1 MAVRKKS
8 RYSGTVTLLR
18 FIAFVVSFVGTSLS
32 GPFAGAWEDNRT
44 LIFVID
50 SSENMSPH
58 LSSIKGVILTCADQ
72 SREGDY
78 LGIVACSD
86 MAKLLLSKKIGGPRD
101 QKSISMM
108 LDAMVAGGPTADVAG
123 GIVRAMEETAT
134 LKRKGDKNVKGIIV
148 VSASEPAENGG
159 GAEILE
165 KALREVS
172 KFVDDNE
179 WYIQYC
185 YLNGKRNGQ
194 VESFVF
200 SVGGLS
206 YDINALQSGDAT
218 ETISELY
225 KIVSVPEELS
235 AVRVLDLKN
244 TVLVKGA
251 EGGDWAPLKAGD
263 SVAAQMLLR
272 VATESRAILALGDY
286 GEMGLDPE
294 ADIALISMK
303 NDPLKHR
310 ALFRF
315 SLNTG
320 SMWLHFGGKT
330 GSTLQVDANGG
341 GLLVT
346 GEAAAVSRLTE
357 TGELQVN
364 SFCDSLS
371 VSVTGKDAEPI
382 NVALNQSTSL
392 GGGQIL
398 AQSDP
403 SEASMIEEWKS
414 WSKALV
420 GKVSLATLDFSIPE
434 VVFPHRAIKLGP
446 VRSGGSEAATFTIQI
461 VGVADALKVKMV
473 VDTSIDLPDG
483 LSLSTGVVDGD
494 RPDRKVL
501 LVKVDGTQGFH
512 ATRRGKHEGLL
523 KIMPAPDS
531 ATVFKTIPVQV
542 TITTKGALAPPQILA
557 LGVLAALTA
566 GGVAAGISFARRT
579 RKAERPKPHRVIGRL
594 IVVNDPTGGRV
605 GTINLEEISTKSSR
619 LSLVIGSNRTAEVR
633 LKHASVSPDHCTLGA
648 NLAGGRLLTYIE
660 PIGSAKLSVNGEA
673 IRSST
678 CLNDGAKIEI
688 GNFVYQFEDTQ
699 FYKKVDVV
707 YKNGK
712 QLAGIL
718 DVAGMDAEGFKIS
731 PTDAVSTSERARV
744 KFSDIRSV
752 TFNRRAVDIF
762 TRKSRPGAKPDAMKR
777 VELMFKKGS
786 TISGY
791 VQREYT
797 EGRHRYIELLPLEV
811 ESSIDYIVVDY
822 SSVVEKKFT

>member
-1 MAVRKKS
+1 MADRKKS
-8 RYSGTVTLLR
+8 RYTGTVTLLR
-18 FIAFVVSFVGTSLS
+18 FIVFVGLFLGIGLS
-32 GPFAGAWEDNRT
+32 SPFAGAWEDNRT

-50 SSENMSPH
+50 SSGNMSPY

-108 LDAMVAGGPTADVAG
+108 LDAMTADGATADVAG
-123 GIVRAMEETAT
+123 GIVRALEETAT
-134 LKRKGDKNVKGIIV
+134 LKRKGDKNVKGIVV
-148 VSASEPAENGG
+148 VSASESTGNESVAE
-159 GAEILE
+159 ALE
-165 KALREVS
+165 KALRDAS
-172 KFVDDNE
+172 KSVDNNE

-185 YLNGKRNGQ
+185 YLNGKRNAQ
-194 VESFVF
+194 VESFVS

-206 YDINALQSGDAT
+206 YDVSALQSGDAT
-218 ETISELY
+218 ETIAELY
-225 KIVSVPEELS
+225 KIVSTPEELC

-244 TVLVKGA
+244 TVLAKGA
-251 EGGDWAPLKAGD
+251 EGGDWAPLKTGAG
-263 SVAAQMLLR
+263 VPAQTLLK
-272 VATESRAILALGDY
+272 VATESRAVLALGDY
-286 GEMGLDPE
+286 GEIGLDPE
-294 ADIALISMK
+294 ADLALISMK

-310 ALFRF
+310 AIFRF

-320 SMWLHFGGKT
+320 SMWLHFGEKPA
-330 GSTLQVDANGG
+330 STLQVDANGG
-341 GLLVT
+341 RLLVT
-346 GEAAAVSRLTE
+346 GEAATVSRLTE
-357 TGELQVN
+357 TGDLQVN

-371 VSVTGKDAEPI
+371 VAVAGKDAEPI
-382 NVALNQSTSL
+382 NVALNQSTRL

-398 AQSDP
+398 AQVDP
-403 SEASMIEEWKS
+403 SEASVIEEWKS

-420 GKVSLATLDFSIPE
+420 GKTSLAVLDFSIPE
-434 VVFPHRAIKLGP
+434 VVFPHKTIKLGP

-461 VGVADALKVKMV
+461 VGAADALKVKMA
-473 VDTSIDLPDG
+473 VDTSIDLPEG

-501 LVKVDGTQGFH
+501 AVKVDGTQGFR
-512 ATRRGKHEGLL
+512 ATRREKHEGLL
-523 KIMPAPDS
+523 KIVPAPDS
-531 ATVFKTIPVQV
+531 GIVFKTIPVQL
-542 TITTKGALAPPQILA
+542 TITTKGALVPPRILA
-557 LGVLAALTA
+557 LGIFAVLA
-566 GGVAAGISFARRT
+566 GVCAAGIGFARRA
-579 RKAERPKPHRVIGRL
+579 RKAERPRPHRVIGRL
-594 IVVNDPTGGRV
+594 IAVNDPTGGRV

-648 NLAGGRLLTYIE
+648 NLAGDRLLTYIE
-660 PIGSAKLSVNGEA
+660 PIGSAKVSVNGEA

-688 GNFVYQFEDTQ
+688 GDFIYQFEDTQ
-699 FYKKVDVV
+699 FYKKVEVV

-752 TFNRRAVDIF
+752 TFHRRAIDMF
-762 TRKSRPGAKPDAMKR
+762 AQKSRSGVKPDTMKR
-777 VELMFKKGS
+777 VELMFKKGA

-797 EGRHRYIELLPLEV
+797 EGRHRYIELLPLEL
-811 ESSIDYIVVDY
+811 ESIIDYIVVDY